1 MPIEDADKVHSRRG
15 SDKAMITIFGKS
27 IGLMKLMTIAGVGFA
42 AIFLLIGGVMMMT
55 PQPVAIIDPNVTAQI
70 TQQPTNTTLL
80 SFEMFNT
87 NYNYK
92 IIKMSYGG
100 NKTIVNIQKEIL
112 LSIYPPQSPHYVQ
125 RQAIDND
132 NVTEFGT
139 THKIIYIYTG
149 LDNAFHLSY
158 TIPSYS
164 TCIDFIDGDWILNV
178 DDNSTQRNM
187 YTYKFNITN
196 SKLKIIEN
204 GMSINNSLQGSQ
216 DYSTFLVYSGLYKER
231 ILLTKPTRLVGI
243 GNPTIDAGGSGSGVS
258 IHSNNNVITGFII
271 FNSGNKDFM
280 DGGIS
285 IMPLSNGNI
294 ITKNTIYKSIY
305 GIFMYQ
311 TESNTITN
319 NTIYEN
325 DKNGIMLVNAFSTTI
340 TGNNIYN
347 NVNGIHANALSDL
360 NIIRD
365 NNVHD
370 NKDYGIL
377 IENYKSLH
385 NTCEY
390 NTYSNNKVLCSD
402 SIDRSTNQTQT
413 QTITPTT
420 TGTINADDW
429 WSDCKGNPKCYQ
441 SQN

>member
-1 MPIEDADKVHSRRG
+1 MPIEDADKVHSKRG
-15 SDKAMITIFGKS
+15 GDKATITILGKR
-27 IGLMKLMTIAGVGFA
+27 IGFMKLMIIIGVGFA
-42 AIFLLIGGVMMMT
+42 SIFILLGGIMMMT
-55 PQPVAIIDPNVTAQI
+55 PQPTVIIDPNVTV
-70 TQQPTNTTLL
+70 QPTQPINTTTM

-92 IIKMSYGG
+92 IIKINYIG
-100 NKTIVNIQKEIL
+100 NKTISNVRQDLL

-125 RQAIDND
+125 RQAIDYD
-132 NVTEFGT
+132 NITEFGT
-139 THKIIYIYTG
+139 SYKTFYVYTG

-158 TIPSYS
+158 TIPPYS
-164 TCIDFIDGDWILNV
+164 NCIDFIDGDWALNV
-178 DDNSTQRNM
+178 DDNSTQQNM
-187 YTYKFNITN
+187 YKYKFNVTN

-204 GMSINNSLQGSQ
+204 GMSINNSLQNYQ
-216 DYSTFLVYSGLYKER
+216 DYSTLLVYSGIYKER
-231 ILLTKPTRLVGI
+231 ILLTKPTRLLGI
-243 GNPTIDAGGSGSGVS
+243 GNPSIDAGGSGSGIS
-258 IHSNNNVITGFII
+258 IHSNNNVITGFTI
-271 FNSGNKDFM
+271 FNSGNKDFS

-285 IMPLSNGNI
+285 ISPLSSGNI
-294 ITKNTIYKSIY
+294 ITKNIIYKSIY
-305 GIFMYQ
+305 GIWVYQ
-311 TESNTITN
+311 SESNTITN

-325 DKNGIMLVNAFSTTI
+325 DKNGIMLVNGYSNII
-340 TGNNIYN
+340 TGNNIYS

-370 NKDYGIL
+370 NKEYGIL

-390 NTYSNNKVLCSD
+390 NTYVNNKMLCSD
-402 SIDRSTNQTQT
+402 SIDRSGNQTQT
-413 QTITPTT
+413 TTTSPTT

-441 SQN
+441 S